1 MKAIFSKTLVIFSV
15 IVISS
20 CDDYLEPEPISFIS
34 QEFFFA
40 DDDDLDVG
48 ILNIYDGLQ
57 GDNDQQIVD
66 FRSTQI
72 EYMLTEMRSD
82 NARARGG
89 GDATSD
95 FQQFEVYEV
104 NTNNIIVQNYYESM
118 YNVIF
123 RANLILDN
131 LDAASEARRGEFEG
145 EAKFVRAYVYFQLV
159 RLFGPVPMP
168 LKVISPDDDAAI
180 AFTRVATDVVY
191 AQIIED
197 LQVAVENL
205 NNQFKTRA
213 SKAAAQALLAKVY
226 LTLAA
231 DGQMALYEEARLLCD
246 EIISSGEYELMDD
259 YGEIFTIEKNDE
271 IIFAIDYIEN
281 NELTSQN
288 FSWETSDLGDRRL
301 NYTTENIRSVWD
313 SREETV
319 RDVRLASIIDGQF
332 MNTKYSTNNP
342 TGPLQ
347 SGNDWIVL
355 RYADVLLMY
364 VEAVLAGGS
373 VTNNAT
379 AISYYDAVRSR
390 AGFLL
395 PSLSITKAELLEE
408 RRMELSFEN
417 QRLFDLIRF
426 NEAINVLSA
435 HADATGGQF
444 QNTDLLLPI
453 PQNERNLSGD
463 FNMPQNPGY

>member
-1 MKAIFSKTLVIFSV
+1 MLTLIFKEMKAIFSKTLVIFSV

-191 AQIIED
+191 VQIIED

-213 SKAAAQALLAKVY
+213 SKAAAQAL
-226 LTLAA
+226 
-231 DGQMALYEEARLLCD
+231 
-246 EIISSGEYELMDD
+246 
-259 YGEIFTIEKNDE
+259 
-271 IIFAIDYIEN
+271 
-281 NELTSQN
+281 
-288 FSWETSDLGDRRL
+288 
-301 NYTTENIRSVWD
+301 
-313 SREETV
+313 
-319 RDVRLASIIDGQF
+319 
-332 MNTKYSTNNP
+332 
-342 TGPLQ
+342 
-347 SGNDWIVL
+347 
-355 RYADVLLMY
+355 
-364 VEAVLAGGS
+364 
-373 VTNNAT
+373 
-379 AISYYDAVRSR
+379 
-390 AGFLL
+390 
-395 PSLSITKAELLEE
+395 
-408 RRMELSFEN
+408 
-417 QRLFDLIRF
+417 
-426 NEAINVLSA
+426 
-435 HADATGGQF
+435 
-444 QNTDLLLPI
+444 
-453 PQNERNLSGD
+453 
-463 FNMPQNPGY
+463 

>member
-205 NNQFKTRA
+205 DNQFKTRA

-246 EIISSGEYELMDD
+246 EIITSGEYELMDD

-313 SREETV
+313 VREETV

-390 AGFLL
+390 AGFL
-395 PSLSITKAELLEE
+395 
-408 RRMELSFEN
+408 
-417 QRLFDLIRF
+417 
-426 NEAINVLSA
+426 
-435 HADATGGQF
+435 
-444 QNTDLLLPI
+444 
-453 PQNERNLSGD
+453 
-463 FNMPQNPGY
+463 

>member
-1 MKAIFSKTLVIFSV
+1 MKAIFSKILVIFSV

-159 RLFGPVPMP
+159 RRS
-168 LKVISPDDDAAI
+168 I
-180 AFTRVATDVVY
+180 Y
-191 AQIIED
+191 
-197 LQVAVENL
+197 
-205 NNQFKTRA
+205 FK
-213 SKAAAQALLAKVY
+213 
-226 LTLAA
+226 LTF
-231 DGQMALYEEARLLCD
+231 
-246 EIISSGEYELMDD
+246 SS
-259 YGEIFTIEKNDE
+259 
-271 IIFAIDYIEN
+271 
-281 NELTSQN
+281 
-288 FSWETSDLGDRRL
+288 
-301 NYTTENIRSVWD
+301 
-313 SREETV
+313 
-319 RDVRLASIIDGQF
+319 
-332 MNTKYSTNNP
+332 
-342 TGPLQ
+342 
-347 SGNDWIVL
+347 
-355 RYADVLLMY
+355 
-364 VEAVLAGGS
+364 
-373 VTNNAT
+373 
-379 AISYYDAVRSR
+379 
-390 AGFLL
+390 
-395 PSLSITKAELLEE
+395 
-408 RRMELSFEN
+408 
-417 QRLFDLIRF
+417 
-426 NEAINVLSA
+426 
-435 HADATGGQF
+435 
-444 QNTDLLLPI
+444 
-453 PQNERNLSGD
+453 
-463 FNMPQNPGY
+463 

>member
-1 MKAIFSKTLVIFSV
+1 MKVKYSIVLIIFSV
-15 IVISS
+15 VAVSS

-34 QEFFFA
+34 QEFYFA
-40 DDDDLDVG
+40 NDDQLDVG

-57 GDNDQQIVD
+57 GDNDQQITG

-72 EYMLTEMRSD
+72 EYMLIEMRSD

-123 RANLILDN
+123 RTNVILDN
-131 LDAASEARRGEFEG
+131 LASASDERRGEFEG

-168 LKVISPDDDAAI
+168 LRVISPDDDAEI

-191 AQIIED
+191 GQIVDD

-205 NNQFKTRA
+205 DNTFKTRA

-226 LTLAA
+226 LTMAA
-231 DGQMALYEEARLLCD
+231 DGQTALYEEARLLCD
-246 EIISSGEYELMDD
+246 AIITSGQYELLDD
-259 YGEIFTIEKNDE
+259 YEEIFTNEKNNE

-281 NELTSQN
+281 NQLTSQN

-313 SREETV
+313 EREETV
-319 RDVRLASIIDGQF
+319 RDVRLSSVIDGQF
-332 MNTKYSTNNP
+332 MNTKYSTNNAS
-342 TGPLQ
+342 GPLQ

-364 VEAVLAGGS
+364 VEAVLAGS
-373 VTNNAT
+373 DVTNNAT
-379 AISYYDAVRSR
+379 AISNYDQVRNR
-390 AGFLL
+390 AGFFEA
-395 PSLSITKAELLEE
+395 SLSITKDELLEE

-417 QRLFDLIRF
+417 QRFFDLIRF
-426 NEAINVLSA
+426 NEAINILSA
-435 HADATGGQF
+435 HSEATGGSF
-444 QNTDLLLPI
+444 QNSDLLLPI
-453 PQNERNLSGD
+453 PQNERNLAGD
-463 FNMPQNPGY
+463 INMPQNPGY